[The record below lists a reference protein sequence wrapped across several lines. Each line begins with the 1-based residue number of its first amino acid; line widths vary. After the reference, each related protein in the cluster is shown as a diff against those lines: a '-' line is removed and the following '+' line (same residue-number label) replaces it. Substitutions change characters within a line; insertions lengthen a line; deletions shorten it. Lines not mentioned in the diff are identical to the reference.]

1 MKLII
6 TLIGIVL
13 FLVYPVKFS
22 AEKLGADNTGFGR
35 CFFAVIASVF
45 IGTFAESVGSSDL
58 IQFVITLAGTA
69 VVFSFLL
76 GAKFVQSIIIALL
89 STLIQFG
96 IIFGLIG
103 LGVLS
108 WAA

>member
-1 MKLII
+1 MLI
-6 TLIGIVL
+6 TFIGIVL

-22 AEKLGADNTGFGR
+22 AEALGADNTGFGR

-45 IGTFAESVGSSDL
+45 ISTFTESIGISAL
-58 IQFVITLAGTA
+58 IQLVITLAGTA

-76 GAKFVQSIIIALL
+76 GAKLVQGFIIALL

-96 IIFGLIG
+96 LTFALIG
-103 LGVLS
+103 LGSMFGLLKS
-108 WAA
+108 

>member
-1 MKLII
+1 LKLII
-6 TLIGIVL
+6 TLIGIV
-13 FLVYPVKFS
+13 FILVYPLKFS

-35 CFFAVIASVF
+35 CFFAAIISVF
-45 IGTFAESVGSSDL
+45 IATYAESIGNSDL
-58 IQFVITLAGTA
+58 IQFVITLASTA

-89 STLIQFG
+89 TTLIQLG